1 MQCFARL
8 VRLLLGPS
16 ALSNNKLG
24 FGPALEILG
33 VQLFLSE
40 EGYTAV
46 PSKKTMQKCLRA
58 VQKALAEDVLPGGA
72 AQKLAGRLNWAG
84 QYLFHRVG
92 RAMLRPI
99 YDQKFSK
106 CVLKFPL
113 PCTMPCIMSASQG
126 WFAWRS
132 RESRSAVVGCSAS
145 VRSNCVSGTA
155 GIVCM
160 LFAPPG
166 TKL

>member
-106 CVLKFPL
+106 CVLNFSPCHAPCLALCRPL
-113 PCTMPCIMSASQG
+113 RDGSLG
-126 WFAWRS
+126 
-132 RESRSAVVGCSAS
+132 EAVKVALRWWGVVLQCGA
-145 VRSNCVSGTA
+145 
-155 GIVCM
+155 IV
-160 LFAPPG
+160 
-166 TKL
+166 

>member
-46 PSKKTMQKCLRA
+46 PSKKTMKKCLRA

-72 AQKLAGRLNWAG
+72 AQKLAGRPAG
-84 QYLFHRVG
+84 QASTCLSVWVVRCCG
-92 RAMLRPI
+92 RLM
-99 YDQKFSK
+99 
-106 CVLKFPL
+106 
-113 PCTMPCIMSASQG
+113 T
-126 WFAWRS
+126 RS
-132 RESRSAVVGCSAS
+132 FRSAC
-145 VRSNCVSGTA
+145 
-155 GIVCM
+155 
-160 LFAPPG
+160 
-166 TKL
+166 